1 MAQFLYISLSCPNRN
16 FRPAELRIIMNI
28 STFNAFKSRNYRLY
42 FTGQSISLIG
52 TWMQKTAVSWVIYE
66 KTHSNFMLGLTLF
79 ASLFPSFIFSF
90 IGGVAADRY
99 NRFKLLLLTQFASM
113 IQAILLTLLIFFRNY
128 SVWEIIALS
137 ALLGLINAF
146 DVPAR
151 QSLVYEMVEDK
162 ADLPNALALNSS
174 MVNLSRLIG
183 PGIAGLALEKFGND
197 ICFGLNAVS
206 FIAVIGSLL
215 MMRLPKYKVV
225 AHTKNVI
232 GELKEGFQYIKKTP
246 SISLVLIMLA
256 LMSLLVLPFSTLIP
270 VYAKDIFKG
279 TASTFG
285 VIDSVIGLGA
295 FCGAIFLASL
305 KPGRNLRKILAIN
318 TLIFGAGL
326 ILFSH
331 TTYYPIALVFAAVS
345 GFGMMSQVTISN
357 TLIQTT
363 VDPNMRGRVISV
375 YAMAFFGMQPLGG
388 LLIGYLS
395 QLIGTPDTVM
405 IQGVIAFVIGLLL
418 LRFLKKAKERK
429 RLEMEES
436 ISERESLIKPVA
448 GL

>member
-1 MAQFLYISLSCPNRN
+1 MH
-16 FRPAELRIIMNI
+16 I

-42 FTGQSISLIG
+42 FSGQSISLIG
-52 TWMQKTAVSWVIYE
+52 TWMQKTAVSWVVYSE
-66 KTHSNFMLGLTLF
+66 THSKFMLGLTLF
-79 ASLFPSFIFSF
+79 ASMFPSFIFSF
-90 IGGVAADRY
+90 LGGVASDRY
-99 NRFKLLLLTQFASM
+99 NRYKLLLITQFASM
-113 IQAILLTLLIFFRNY
+113 GQAILLTLLIFFRHY

-151 QSLVYEMVEDK
+151 QSLVYEMVDDK

-183 PGIAGLALEKFGND
+183 PGIAGIALEKFGED

-215 MMRLPKYKVV
+215 LMKLPRYLEKPR
-225 AHTKNVI
+225 TKNVF
-232 GELKEGFQYIKKTP
+232 GELKEGFQYIKQTP
-246 SISLVLIMLA
+246 SIAFVLIMLA
-256 LMSLLVLPFSTLIP
+256 LISLLVLPFSTLIP

-305 KPGRNLRKILAIN
+305 KPGRNLRKILATN

-326 ILFSH
+326 VLFSH
-331 TTYYPIALVFAAVS
+331 TTYYPIALVFATIS
-345 GFGMMSQVTISN
+345 GFGMMSQITISN

-363 VDPNMRGRVISV
+363 VDPAMRGRVISF

-388 LLIGYLS
+388 LLIGTLS
-395 QLIGTPDTVM
+395 QWIGTPDTVM
-405 IQGVIAFVIGLLL
+405 AQGIITLIIGFSLFCF
-418 LRFLKKAKERK
+418 LRKDEAQKLKAEQ
-429 RLEMEES
+429 E
-436 ISERESLIKPVA
+436 V
-448 GL
+448 

>member
-1 MAQFLYISLSCPNRN
+1 MK
-16 FRPAELRIIMNI
+16 I

-42 FTGQSISLIG
+42 FGGQSVSLIG
-52 TWMQKTAVSWVIYE
+52 TWMQKTAVSWVIYSE
-66 KTHSNFMLGLTLF
+66 THSKFMLGLTLF

-90 IGGVAADRY
+90 IGGVASDRY
-99 NRFKLLLLTQFASM
+99 NRYKLLLITQIASM
-113 IQAILLTLLIFFRNY
+113 VQAILMTMLIFFKHY

-151 QSLVYEMVEDK
+151 QSLVYEMVDDK

-183 PGIAGLALEKFGND
+183 PGLAGLALEKFGDD

-215 MMRLPKYKVV
+215 MMKLPKYIAKP
-225 AHTKNVI
+225 HTKNVI
-232 GELKEGFQYIKKTP
+232 GELKEGFAYIKKTP
-246 SISLVLIMLA
+246 SISLVILMLA
-256 LMSLLVLPFSTLIP
+256 LISLLVLPFSTLIP

-295 FCGAIFLASL
+295 FSGAIFLASL

-318 TLIFGAGL
+318 TLVFGIGL
-326 ILFSH
+326 MLFSH
-331 TTYYPIALVFAAVS
+331 STYYPLALLFATVS
-345 GFGMMSQVTISN
+345 GFGMMSQITISN

-363 VDPNMRGRVISV
+363 VDENMRGRVISF

-388 LLIGYLS
+388 LLIGGIS
-395 QLIGTPDTVM
+395 QWIGTPDTVLLEGA
-405 IQGVIAFVIGLLL
+405 IALIIGVLLYRK
-418 LRFLKKAKERK
+418 LRKEEVK
-429 RLEMEES
+429 TVEVS
-436 ISERESLIKPVA
+436 ESLNPPEMQKI
-448 GL
+448 

>member
-1 MAQFLYISLSCPNRN
+1 
-16 FRPAELRIIMNI
+16 MNI

-42 FTGQSISLIG
+42 FGGQSISLIG
-52 TWMQKTAVSWVIYE
+52 TWMQKTAVSWVIYSE
-66 KTHSNFMLGLTLF
+66 THSKFMLGLTLF
-79 ASLFPSFIFSF
+79 ASMFPSFVFSF
-90 IGGVAADRY
+90 LGGVASDRY
-99 NRFKLLLLTQFASM
+99 NRYKVLLITQFASM
-113 IQAILLTLLIFFRNY
+113 AQAVLMTLLIFFKHY

-151 QSLVYEMVEDK
+151 QSLVYEMVDDK

-183 PGIAGLALEKFGND
+183 PGLAGIALEKLGD
-197 ICFGLNAVS
+197 DVCFGLNAVS

-215 MMRLPKYKVV
+215 MMKLPPYLEKPR
-225 AHTKNVI
+225 TKNVL
-232 GELKEGFQYIKKTP
+232 GELKEGLSYIRRTP
-246 SISLVLIMLA
+246 SIAFVIIMLG
-256 LMSLLVLPFSTLIP
+256 LVSLLVLPFSTLIP

-305 KPGRNLRKILAIN
+305 KPGRNLRKILATN

-326 ILFSH
+326 VLFSH
-331 TTYYPIALVFAAVS
+331 TTYYPLALIFATIS
-345 GFGMMSQVTISN
+345 GFGMMSQITISN

-363 VDPNMRGRVISV
+363 VDPAMRGRVISF

-388 LLIGYLS
+388 LLIGTLS
-395 QLIGTPDTVM
+395 QWIGTPDTVM
-405 IQGVIAFVIGLLL
+405 AEGVITLLIGVMLF
-418 LRFLKKAKERK
+418 RFLRLNEAKKLHHA
-429 RLEMEES
+429 EEL
-436 ISERESLIKPVA
+436 SEVSSS
-448 GL
+448 

>member
-1 MAQFLYISLSCPNRN
+1 
-16 FRPAELRIIMNI
+16 MNI
-28 STFNAFKSRNYRLY
+28 TTFNAFKSRNYRLY
-42 FTGQSISLIG
+42 FSGQSISLIG
-52 TWMQKTAVSWVIYE
+52 TWMQKTAVSWVVYSE
-66 KTHSNFMLGLTLF
+66 THSKFMLGLTLF

-90 IGGVAADRY
+90 LGGVVSDRY
-99 NRFKLLLLTQFASM
+99 NRYKVLLMTQVASM
-113 IQAILLTLLIFFRNY
+113 IQAILMTLLIFFRHY

-151 QSLVYEMVEDK
+151 QSLVYEMVDDK
-162 ADLPNALALNSS
+162 AVLPNALALNSS

-183 PGIAGLALEKFGND
+183 PGLAGLALEKFGED
-197 ICFGLNAVS
+197 ICFGLNAIS

-215 MMRLPKYKVV
+215 MMRLPVFIEKK
-225 AHTKNVI
+225 HTKNVI
-232 GELKEGFQYIKKTP
+232 GELREGFQYIRQTP
-246 SISLVLIMLA
+246 SIRFILVMLA
-256 LMSLLVLPFSTLIP
+256 LISLLVLPYSTLVP

-318 TLIFGAGL
+318 TIIFGIGL
-326 ILFSH
+326 VLFSH
-331 TTYYPIALVFAAVS
+331 STYYPLALIFATLT
-345 GFGMMSQVTISN
+345 GFGMMSQITISN

-363 VDPNMRGRVISV
+363 VDPDMRGRVISF

-388 LLIGYLS
+388 LLIGGIS
-395 QLIGTPDTVM
+395 QWIGTPDTVL
-405 IQGVIAFVIGLLL
+405 IQGFITLIIGILL
-418 LRFLKKAKERK
+418 LRFLYK
-429 RLEMEES
+429 S
-436 ISERESLIKPVA
+436 KPKPAEQVD
-448 GL
+448 LSHSDI